1 LTIPDWDKGA
11 DIAGDRAPPASRS
24 NAANRA
30 AALLGA
36 STPIAKLLL
45 GFTDWLLLAGLR
57 SAAWVCSD
65 WLPRH
70 KGERDAEADL
80 AGGVVAGTR
89 ATQAEIDRH
98 IVPYLPFRPPMS
110 AERVAVAVK
119 SRS

>member
-1 LTIPDWDKGA
+1 MPFS
-11 DIAGDRAPPASRS
+11 SRS
-24 NAANRA
+24 APHPPGGCVAIRR
-30 AALLGA
+30 LG
-36 STPIAKLLL
+36 
-45 GFTDWLLLAGLR
+45 
-57 SAAWVCSD
+57 VCSD